1 MGRKKT
7 KYKVGDKVNC
17 SFLGEQIKG
26 VVERI
31 IDSKVS
37 FSKSKKTYWVFDGK
51 YRYPISIEKIKGL
64 VNE

>member
-7 KYKVGDKVNC
+7 KYKVGDRVSC

-26 VVERI
+26 VVERVI
-31 IDSKVS
+31 ESKIS

-51 YRYPISIEKIKGL
+51 YRYPISIENIKSL
-64 VNE
+64 

>member
-1 MGRKKT
+1 MGKK

-17 SFLGEQIKG
+17 SFLGEKIKG

-31 IDSKVS
+31 VESKVS